1 MSQPQTIIRRSARTS
16 YISTIIGIALVLF
29 MLGLVSWM
37 VLSSKKIVKLAKES
51 LQVDIFFKDNA
62 READMFQLEKKLN
75 AEPFVKSAR
84 FKSREDVIKEFEL
97 EEGTEDLDLEDSYKE
112 LQPTIEIY
120 LHEDYAHLDSLV
132 RIEERL
138 KADYGSIN
146 EFYYNK
152 EMLDDINTNSNFLI
166 YIILGIAL
174 LLLIVAIALI
184 NNTIRLAIYSKR
196 LIIRSMQ
203 LVGATENFIRK
214 PFIWNA
220 FLQGIIASML
230 ALGLLMGLNL
240 YLEKQIEGLHEIQ
253 DLKIIVIL
261 FGMVT
266 ALGILISWISTYF
279 ALRKYLRLKSEYLY

>member
-62 READMFQLEKKLN
+62 READMLQLEKKLN

-84 FKSREDVIKEFEL
+84 FKSREDVIKELEL

-132 RIEERL
+132 RIEERP
-138 KADYGSIN
+138 IPI
-146 EFYYNK
+146 F
-152 EMLDDINTNSNFLI
+152 
-166 YIILGIAL
+166 
-174 LLLIVAIALI
+174 
-184 NNTIRLAIYSKR
+184 
-196 LIIRSMQ
+196 
-203 LVGATENFIRK
+203 
-214 PFIWNA
+214 
-220 FLQGIIASML
+220 
-230 ALGLLMGLNL
+230 
-240 YLEKQIEGLHEIQ
+240 
-253 DLKIIVIL
+253 
-261 FGMVT
+261 
-266 ALGILISWISTYF
+266 
-279 ALRKYLRLKSEYLY
+279 